1 MISDEDKSKIVELGK
16 QFQAKRI
23 VLFGSSTQADRES
36 RDIDIAV
43 QGVPDQLFFK
53 LYGSLIA
60 ALSKPVD
67 LVDLG
72 RESPFTAL
80 IARDGV
86 ALYG

>member
-1 MISDEDKSKIVELGK
+1 MISKADKSRIVDLGK
-16 QFQAKRI
+16 QFRATRI
-23 VLFGSSTQADRES
+23 VLFGSSTQSDRES

-43 QGVPDQLFFK
+43 EGVPDRLFFK
-53 LYGSLIA
+53 FYGALIA

-72 RESPFTAL
+72 RESPFTRL